1 MALSLFIEK
10 REWTKDELMTA
21 QKVFCDND
29 FARDVLESIFKD
41 KATKNAAGE
50 LVFDCGKE
58 LDAFSMLM
66 NMLGEYFTEFFKG
79 YLLGKGCDLGK
90 LFWHEHND
98 ELHRRLTD
106 MFTQMYHYHKKS

>member
-21 QKVFCDND
+21 QKIFCDND

-41 KATKNAAGE
+41 HATKNAAGV

-58 LDAFSMLM
+58 LNAFSILM
-66 NMLGEYFTEFFKG
+66 NMMGEYLALFFEG
-79 YLLGKGCDLGK
+79 YLLDKGYSFDDSL
-90 LFWHEHND
+90 LEHRD
-98 ELHRRLTD
+98 ELHKRLTE
-106 MFTQMYHYHKKS
+106 MFRQMYKAKE